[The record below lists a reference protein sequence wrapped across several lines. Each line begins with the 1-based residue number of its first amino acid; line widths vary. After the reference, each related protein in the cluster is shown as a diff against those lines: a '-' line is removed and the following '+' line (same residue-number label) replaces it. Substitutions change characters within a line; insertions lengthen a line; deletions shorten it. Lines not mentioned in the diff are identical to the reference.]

1 MLRNEPLV
9 YEAIYGYIR
18 VSTLEQ
24 VKHGT
29 SLKQQQEE
37 IKKMCLYKFDRE
49 PDEYF
54 IDDGVSGTLDFNLRP
69 QGAKLLNM
77 LEPNDVVLCSRLD
90 RLIRSLMLLCTIRED
105 FQDSNIHLFARDIMG
120 GTDSISTSQSPNMK
134 MFVSMMGT
142 FAEWDRDN
150 TVAKLYSGKIN
161 AMNEGRYIGGG
172 VPYGYTTKTIGQ
184 KSYMVPNEGQQE
196 IMSWI
201 DVYYAR
207 MLKQGKTQ
215 PWRKMSKQIQSL
227 YETEIPPWKCKR
239 IAERKLKERPSLK
252 DIDAGEDISFRLSQ

>member
-29 SLKQQQEE
+29 SLKQQQDE
-37 IKKMCLYKFDRE
+37 IRKMCLYKFDRE

-54 IDDGVSGTLDFNLRP
+54 IDDGVSGTLDFNLRQ
-69 QGAKLLNM
+69 QGSKLLNV

-90 RLIRSLMLLCTIRED
+90 RLIRSLTLLCTIRES
-105 FQDSNIHLFARDIMG
+105 FNDSNIHLFARDIMG

-172 VPYGYTTKTIGQ
+172 VPYGFKLQNEGRH
-184 KSYMVPNEGQQE
+184 KYMVVNQEEQE

-201 DVYYAR
+201 DTYYAR

-239 IAERKLKERPSLK
+239 IAERKIKERPTL
-252 DIDAGEDISFRLSQ
+252 

>member
-29 SLKQQQEE
+29 SLKQQQDE
-37 IKKMCLYKFDRE
+37 IRKMCLYKFDRE

-69 QGAKLLNM
+69 QGSKLLNV

-90 RLIRSLMLLCTIRED
+90 RLIRSLTLLCTIRES
-105 FQDSNIHLFARDIMG
+105 FNDSNIHLFARDIMG

-142 FAEWDRDN
+142 FAELDRDN

-172 VPYGYTTKTIGQ
+172 VPYGFKLQNEGRH
-184 KSYMVPNEGQQE
+184 KYMVVNQEEQE

-239 IAERKLKERPSLK
+239 IAERKIKERPTL
-252 DIDAGEDISFRLSQ
+252 

>member
-29 SLKQQQEE
+29 SLKQQQDE
-37 IKKMCLYKFDRE
+37 IRKMCLYKFDRE

-69 QGAKLLNM
+69 QGSKLLNV

-90 RLIRSLMLLCTIRED
+90 RLIRSLTLLCTIRES
-105 FQDSNIHLFARDIMG
+105 FNDSNIHLFARDIMG

-172 VPYGYTTKTIGQ
+172 VPYGFKLQNEGRH
-184 KSYMVPNEGQQE
+184 KYMVVNQEEQE

-227 YETEIPPWKCKR
+227 YETEIAPWKCKR
-239 IAERKLKERPSLK
+239 IAERKIKERPTL
-252 DIDAGEDISFRLSQ
+252 

>member
-29 SLKQQQEE
+29 SLKQQQDE
-37 IKKMCLYKFDRE
+37 IRKMCLYKFDRE

-69 QGAKLLNM
+69 QGSKLLNV

-90 RLIRSLMLLCTIRED
+90 RLIRSLTLLCTIRES
-105 FQDSNIHLFARDIMG
+105 FNDSNIHLFARDIMG

-172 VPYGYTTKTIGQ
+172 VPYGFKLQNEGRH
-184 KSYMVPNEGQQE
+184 KYMVVNQEEQE
-196 IMSWI
+196 IMRWI
-201 DVYYAR
+201 DTYYAR

-239 IAERKLKERPSLK
+239 IAERKIKERPTL
-252 DIDAGEDISFRLSQ
+252 

>member
-29 SLKQQQEE
+29 SLKQQQDE
-37 IKKMCLYKFDRE
+37 IRKMCLYKFDRE

-69 QGAKLLNM
+69 QGSKLLNV

-90 RLIRSLMLLCTIRED
+90 RLLRSLTLLCTIRES
-105 FQDSNIHLFARDIMG
+105 FNDSNIHLFARDIMG

-161 AMNEGRYIGGG
+161 AMNEGRYKGGG
-172 VPYGYTTKTIGQ
+172 VPYGFKLQNEGRH
-184 KSYMVPNEGQQE
+184 KYMVVNQEEQE

-201 DVYYAR
+201 DTYYAR

-239 IAERKLKERPSLK
+239 IAERKIKERPTL
-252 DIDAGEDISFRLSQ
+252 

>member
-49 PDEYF
+49 PDDYF

-69 QGAKLLNM
+69 QGSKLLNV

-90 RLIRSLMLLCTIRED
+90 RLIRSLTLLCTIRES
-105 FQDSNIHLFARDIMG
+105 FNDSNIHLFARDIMG

-172 VPYGYTTKTIGQ
+172 VPYGFKLQNEGRH
-184 KSYMVPNEGQQE
+184 KYMVVNQEEQE

-201 DVYYAR
+201 DTYYAR

-239 IAERKLKERPSLK
+239 IAERKIKERPTL
-252 DIDAGEDISFRLSQ
+252 

>member
-29 SLKQQQEE
+29 SLKQQQDE
-37 IKKMCLYKFDRE
+37 IRKMCLYKFDRE

-69 QGAKLLNM
+69 QGSKLLNV

-90 RLIRSLMLLCTIRED
+90 RLIRSLTLLCTIRES
-105 FQDSNIHLFARDIMG
+105 FNDSNIHLFARDIMG
-120 GTDSISTSQSPNMK
+120 GADSISTSQSPNMK

-172 VPYGYTTKTIGQ
+172 VPYGFKLQNEGRH
-184 KSYMVPNEGQQE
+184 KYMVVNQEEQE

-201 DVYYAR
+201 DTYYAR

-239 IAERKLKERPSLK
+239 IAERKIKERPTL
-252 DIDAGEDISFRLSQ
+252 

>member
-29 SLKQQQEE
+29 SLKQQQDE
-37 IKKMCLYKFDRE
+37 IRKMCLYKFDRE

-54 IDDGVSGTLDFNLRP
+54 IDDGGSGTLDFNLRP
-69 QGAKLLNM
+69 QGSKLLNV

-90 RLIRSLMLLCTIRED
+90 RLIRSLTLLCTIRES
-105 FQDSNIHLFARDIMG
+105 FNDSNIHLFARDIMG

-172 VPYGYTTKTIGQ
+172 VPYGFKLQNEGRH
-184 KSYMVPNEGQQE
+184 KYMVVNQEEQE

-201 DVYYAR
+201 DTYYAR

-239 IAERKLKERPSLK
+239 IAERKIKERPTL
-252 DIDAGEDISFRLSQ
+252 

>member
-1 MLRNEPLV
+1 MLRNEPIV

-29 SLKQQQEE
+29 SLKQQQDE
-37 IKKMCLYKFDRE
+37 IRKMCLYKFDRE

-69 QGAKLLNM
+69 QGSKLLNV

-90 RLIRSLMLLCTIRED
+90 RLIRSLTLLCTIRES
-105 FQDSNIHLFARDIMG
+105 FNDSNIHLFARDIMG

-172 VPYGYTTKTIGQ
+172 VPYGFKLQNEGRH
-184 KSYMVPNEGQQE
+184 KYMVVNQEEQE

-201 DVYYAR
+201 DTYYAR

-239 IAERKLKERPSLK
+239 IAERKIKERPTL
-252 DIDAGEDISFRLSQ
+252 

>member
-29 SLKQQQEE
+29 SLKQQQDE
-37 IKKMCLYKFDRE
+37 IRKMCLYKFDRE

-69 QGAKLLNM
+69 QGSKLLNV

-90 RLIRSLMLLCTIRED
+90 RLIRSLTLLCTIRES
-105 FQDSNIHLFARDIMG
+105 FNDSNIHLFARDIMG

-142 FAEWDRDN
+142 FA
-150 TVAKLYSGKIN
+150 
-161 AMNEGRYIGGG
+161 
-172 VPYGYTTKTIGQ
+172 
-184 KSYMVPNEGQQE
+184 
-196 IMSWI
+196 
-201 DVYYAR
+201 
-207 MLKQGKTQ
+207 
-215 PWRKMSKQIQSL
+215 
-227 YETEIPPWKCKR
+227 
-239 IAERKLKERPSLK
+239 
-252 DIDAGEDISFRLSQ
+252 